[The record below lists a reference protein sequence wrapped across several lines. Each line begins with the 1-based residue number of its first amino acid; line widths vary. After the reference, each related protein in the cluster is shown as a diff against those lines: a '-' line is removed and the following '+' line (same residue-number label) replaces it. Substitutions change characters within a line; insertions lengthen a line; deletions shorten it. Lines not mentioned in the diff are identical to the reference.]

1 MTLLEMKDKL
11 LSAIALVDQVAD
23 EIGGEQAEQLKR
35 ISSELFE
42 IEYDI

>member
-23 EIGGEQAEQLKR
+23 EIGGERAEKLKR
-35 ISSELFE
+35 LSSELFE

>member
-11 LSAIALVDQVAD
+11 LSAVALVDQVAD
-23 EIGGEQAEQLKR
+23 EIGDERAEQLKR